1 MERSSRRA
9 LTRSLGE
16 GFSARSGRYG
26 FYLRSRLDIS
36 SSRRKMA
43 VPGYFQHPSM
53 LSTTR
58 KIPPLIFALELT
70 SSTTYIFKDHVLRS
84 TESCP
89 ALPRLVRSGA
99 YRPQDDAGFSWSQHF
114 MRFLCAR
121 CVNSAR
127 PSVKRPN
134 TKCQYYYSRNADTLC
149 VFLCARCVNSARPSG
164 KHLNTAPENPGT

>member
-1 MERSSRRA
+1 MCS
-9 LTRSLGE
+9 
-16 GFSARSGRYG
+16 
-26 FYLRSRLDIS
+26 
-36 SSRRKMA
+36 
-43 VPGYFQHPSM
+43 V
-53 LSTTR
+53 
-58 KIPPLIFALELT
+58 T
-70 SSTTYIFKDHVLRS
+70 SCR
-84 TESCP
+84 

-149 VFLCARCVNSARPSG
+149 VFLCAKCVNSARQSG
-164 KHLNTAPENPGT
+164 KHLNTKMSILLSSKCRQQHSKTPELETKRHYVFFCVPSVSTTKQFRNLTAARNTWLTLNPQRQQTLSLDRTARKT